1 MCRTQNQTT
10 AAILSLLLA
19 TMLWLPPVGIGRDT
33 SASAQGPVT
42 ATYALPLAA

>member
-1 MCRTQNQTT
+1 MFRLSTQSA

-19 TMLWLPPVGIGRDT
+19 TTLWLPSAEAGRDAL
-33 SASAQGPVT
+33 ASAHGPVT